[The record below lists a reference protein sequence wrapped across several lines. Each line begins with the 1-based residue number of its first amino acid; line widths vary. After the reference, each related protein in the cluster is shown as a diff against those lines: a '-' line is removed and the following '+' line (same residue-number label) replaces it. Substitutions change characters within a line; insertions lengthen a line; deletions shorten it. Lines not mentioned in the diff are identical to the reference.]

1 NKPRTRIPLSSE
13 ILAEFEKIRRGHHKK

>member
-1 NKPRTRIPLSSE
+1 PLSSE